1 MSNNTLFYVKFYC
14 AEFSHFCNT
23 FEIINYVAF
32 RVGAKKGKS
41 LIYIS
46 SQTNFLT
53 LIRWFLHLLKKRI
66 VGLIVGWFALLFF
79 LELSL
84 RGLLNTIALILTYSR
99 GNTEEKKAP
108 KPTLVRVV
116 SSETMREVHFDE
128 SAKKE
133 NWIIAF
139 FCFFY
144 F

>member
-1 MSNNTLFYVKFYC
+1 
-14 AEFSHFCNT
+14 
-23 FEIINYVAF
+23 
-32 RVGAKKGKS
+32 
-41 LIYIS
+41 
-46 SQTNFLT
+46 
-53 LIRWFLHLLKKRI
+53 
-66 VGLIVGWFALLFF
+66 LFF

-133 NWIIAF
+133 N
-139 FCFFY
+139 
-144 F
+144 